1 VGSLVLFESFLCPRT
16 QKVITDGIGSPHG
29 SVFPLILFACFIS
42 NVSDYIRSGR
52 FNLYVDDLQIYPV
65 DKDGDVN
72 LWVAL
77 INGDLQRIL
86 DWFFSDAGF
95 LEELGRRMLVVI

>member
-1 VGSLVLFESFLCPRT
+1 
-16 QKVITDGIGSPHG
+16 
-29 SVFPLILFACFIS
+29 
-42 NVSDYIRSGR
+42 VSDYIRSCM
-52 FNLYVDDLQIYPV
+52 FNLYADDLQIYPV

-86 DWFFSDAGF
+86 DWSHDNSLILNASQTQAFSKN
-95 LEELGRRMLVVI
+95 